1 LAGYL
6 KFLAVNIILS
16 HRGKTLA
23 SLAISYLFQF
33 FAHISNRKFF
43 DINTFIFDFLLLMY
57 LPNGKFVNITFR
69 FYDGVSHEQRLYTF
83 IFILFESGACQLK
96 ESIVMARHAAHQAS
110 ITVAPRGELQF

>member
-1 LAGYL
+1 
-6 KFLAVNIILS
+6 
-16 HRGKTLA
+16 
-23 SLAISYLFQF
+23 
-33 FAHISNRKFF
+33 
-43 DINTFIFDFLLLMY
+43 MY

-110 ITVAPRGELQF
+110 ITVAPRGELQFWIHIEQNFHLFIFLVWVFFFVP